1 MKVCR
6 LCGNENSDEMNFCTE
21 CGASLVSSGESISR
35 PQTTKNTQAEVTQ
48 AFRYNPTVT
57 PKPKSKALH
66 VLIGIIVLIL
76 LFVSGGALVAYFAV
90 KKVLE
95 LSDTNVQINND
106 TANIETKNSN
116 VSSGDKNTTV
126 SNISSSGSPSP
137 YTQPSN
143 TNPVVSFTPPLSPTK
158 VGTFTVYA
166 SGGWQLSDI
175 DVVENEEFSTS
186 VQGLIDL
193 AGIKNNVT
201 YAGVKDERTK
211 SRRIYPEYPTGALLM
226 RTRYADGK
234 VSNVQAVY
242 LSRYWKNFPD
252 EIGKLEFCVNDNS
265 PENNGGQ
272 FIVTVKMIS
281 VPSSKRSGNTT
292 SPKSQSTTKHPPKE
306 SSGDH
311 AGDIPY

>member
-6 LCGNENSDEMNFCTE
+6 HCGTENSDEMNFCTE
-21 CGASLVSSGESISR
+21 CGASLVSSGESFSG
-35 PQTTKNTQAEVTQ
+35 PQTTKNPQAQITR
-48 AFRYNPTVT
+48 AFSYDPTVT
-57 PKPKSKALH
+57 PKPKSKSLH
-66 VLIGIIVLIL
+66 VLIGGIIVLIL
-76 LFVSGGALVAYFAV
+76 LFVSVGALVAYFAV
-90 KKVLE
+90 KRVLE
-95 LSDTNVQINND
+95 LSNTNIQTNTD
-106 TANIETKNSN
+106 TANTEAENPSVSNKNTPVSN
-116 VSSGDKNTTV
+116 VSPSR
-126 SNISSSGSPSP
+126 SSSP

-143 TNPVVSFTPPLSPTK
+143 TNPVASFTPPLSPTK

-186 VQGLIDL
+186 VEGLIDL

-201 YAGVKDERTK
+201 YAGVNDEKTK

-265 PENNGGQ
+265 PDNNGGQ

-281 VPSSKRSGNTT
+281 APSQKRSSDTT
-292 SPKSQSTTKHPPKE
+292 SPKSQGTTKLPPKE
-306 SSGDH
+306 SSDDY
-311 AGDIPY
+311 AGDISY